1 MESVLES
8 YYEKYSIP
16 ESGKKELIEIFNRS
30 LLDISE
36 GIMRN
41 RDSSKTLKT
50 SKTSKSSKVS
60 SVLSG
65 SEPIR
70 KFASKKAEDY
80 ALENELSLSD
90 FNIAKVSKKDVEEL
104 IRVRTKKG
112 LSPKRDKIE
121 SKSAGKIM
129 CSGLTKKGEVCNK
142 CGTHKPELAKKFY
155 CFRHSEDWKSFE
167 CDSDS
172 SDSDTEEELN
182 EKSKE
187 ELNEKSKEE
196 LNEKS
201 KEEVKD
207 SVKEEMHFESDTD
220 IDSD

>member
-16 ESGKKELIEIFNRS
+16 ECGKKELIEIFNRS

-41 RDSSKTLKT
+41 RDTT
-50 SKTSKSSKVS
+50 SVSAGVKSSKS
-60 SVLSG
+60 LSG
-65 SEPIR
+65 VEPVR
-70 KFASKKAEDY
+70 KFASKKAEEY

-121 SKSAGKIM
+121 SKSSSKIM

-172 SDSDTEEELN
+172 SDSDTEEL
-182 EKSKE
+182 KE
-187 ELNEKSKEE
+187 EELKEE
-196 LNEKS
+196 EL
-201 KEEVKD
+201 KEEELKV
-207 SVKEEMHFESDTD
+207 ESDTD

>member
-41 RDSSKTLKT
+41 RDTT
-50 SKTSKSSKVS
+50 SVSAGVKSSKS
-60 SVLSG
+60 LSG
-65 SEPIR
+65 VEPVR
-70 KFASKKAEDY
+70 KFASKKAEEY

-90 FNIAKVSKKDVEEL
+90 FNISKVSKKDVEEL

-121 SKSAGKIM
+121 SKSSSKIM

-172 SDSDTEEELN
+172 SDSDTEEL
-182 EKSKE
+182 KE
-187 ELNEKSKEE
+187 EELKEE
-196 LNEKS
+196 EL
-201 KEEVKD
+201 KEEELKV
-207 SVKEEMHFESDTD
+207 ESDTD

>member
-41 RDSSKTLKT
+41 RDTTKVSVGV
-50 SKTSKSSKVS
+50 KSSKS
-60 SVLSG
+60 LSG
-65 SEPIR
+65 VEPVR
-70 KFASKKAEDY
+70 KFASKKAEEY

-90 FNIAKVSKKDVEEL
+90 FNISKVSKKDVEEL

-121 SKSAGKIM
+121 SKSSSKIM

-172 SDSDTEEELN
+172 SDSDTEEL
-182 EKSKE
+182 KE
-187 ELNEKSKEE
+187 EELKEE
-196 LNEKS
+196 EL
-201 KEEVKD
+201 KEEELKV
-207 SVKEEMHFESDTD
+207 ESDTD